1 MEAGMTLNDALILSY
16 VKRGIGYGYNIL
28 EHVKESRSDEWVE
41 FSRAGLYKTLDKL
54 EKASLLQKS
63 LEQNGARPPRKVYRI
78 TPEGEAALLEYLDS
92 GFDFN
97 YQTKYDLDAYLVTAV
112 AASPDPQLLANT
124 IHKRIS
130 SARKQIHILQNEWPE
145 DKNAYP
151 FIVYAL
157 YKRRMEFLE
166 SEIQWLTWLE
176 DIIRKV
182 DVDILHASWE
192 EVRIGV

>member
-1 MEAGMTLNDALILSY
+1 MTLNDALILSY

-54 EKASLLQKS
+54 EKTGYLKKN
-63 LEQNGARPPRKVYRI
+63 LEQNGSRPPRKVYRI
-78 TPEGEAALLEYLDS
+78 TPSGDRALMEYLDN

-112 AASPDPQLLANT
+112 AASPDAKLLANT
-124 IHKRIS
+124 IRKRIT
-130 SARKQIHILQNEWPE
+130 SARKQLAILQNEWPE
-145 DKNAYP
+145 DKSAYP
-151 FIVYAL
+151 FVVYAL

-166 SEIQWLTWLE
+166 SEVQWLIWFE
-176 DIIRKV
+176 EVIRTV
-182 DVDILHASWE
+182 DMDILHATWA
-192 EVRIGV
+192 EVQIEA

>member
-1 MEAGMTLNDALILSY
+1 MEVGMTLNDALILSY

-54 EKASLLQKS
+54 EKSGYLKKS

-78 TPEGEAALLEYLDS
+78 TPSGERALMDYLDN

-112 AASPDPQLLANT
+112 AASPDAELLINT
-124 IHKRIS
+124 IQKRIV
-130 SARKQIHILQNEWPE
+130 SARKQIAILQNEWPE

-151 FIVYAL
+151 FVVYAL
-157 YKRRMEFLE
+157 YKRRMEFLQ
-166 SEIQWLTWLE
+166 SEIEWLTWFE
-176 DIIRKV
+176 SIIQKV
-182 DVDILHASWE
+182 NIDILHATWA
-192 EVRIGV
+192 EVQIEA